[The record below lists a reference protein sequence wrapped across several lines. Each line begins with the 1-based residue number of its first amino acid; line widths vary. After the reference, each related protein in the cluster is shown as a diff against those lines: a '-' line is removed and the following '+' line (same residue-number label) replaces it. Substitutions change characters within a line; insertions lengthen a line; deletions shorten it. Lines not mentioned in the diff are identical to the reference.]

1 MTAIS
6 IPGPSA
12 PAGPVAAA
20 RRSWVRSYLL
30 LLRWQLLRQRRL
42 LVLFVLVQLAIGVGV
57 IYGFAFLVP
66 RITPSVALFFS
77 TGAAT
82 LTLILIG
89 LVVVPQEIA
98 QGRLTGRASYL
109 SALPVPR
116 LAPMLADVTFWVL
129 VQLPGG
135 VVTLV
140 LAVLRF
146 HIQLHISALIIPAVA
161 LTALT
166 SAAVGCAISM
176 SLPPMATQ
184 QVTQFLSIALLLF
197 SPINFP
203 LSRLPVVLQDVHRG
217 LPVFYMAD
225 LVRGALT
232 GHHQASPALAYAVL
246 GAWCAACLAV
256 SARAAARRG

>member
-6 IPGPSA
+6 VPMAPPSA
-12 PAGPVAAA
+12 GLVSPP
-20 RRSWVRSYLL
+20 RRFWLRSYLL
-30 LLRWQLLRQRRL
+30 LLRWQLMRQRRL
-42 LVLFVLVQLAIGVGV
+42 LVLFVMVQLAIGVGV

-66 RITPSVALFFS
+66 SITPSVALFFS

-98 QGRLTGRASYL
+98 QGRMSGRAAYL

-129 VQLPGG
+129 VQLPGS
-135 VVTLV
+135 VATLV

-146 HIQLHISALIIPAVA
+146 HVGLHISALIIPAVA

-184 QVTQFLSIALLLF
+184 QVSQFLSIALLLF

-203 LSRLPVVLQDVHRG
+203 LDRLPLVLQDIHRG

-225 LVRGALT
+225 LIRGALT
-232 GHHQASPALAYAVL
+232 GRHQTSVALAYAVV
-246 GAWCAACLAV
+246 GAWCAACLAL
-256 SARAAARRG
+256 SARAASRRN